1 MYTLWGE
8 PLPPSNPSSLRPKS
22 VPERK
27 ECGLFHRWEQLFS
40 RGTFVCLDCGIQA
53 VCPECIAS
61 YVPNAAP
68 FIHYCSTHDT
78 KRRGEQS

>member
-8 PLPPSNPSSLRPKS
+8 SLPPSDTSSSRLKP
-22 VPERK
+22 VPESQD
-27 ECGLFHRWEQLFS
+27 CGLFHRWEQSLGM
-40 RGTFVCLDCGIQA
+40 GTFLCLNCGIQA

-61 YVPNAAP
+61 YVPNSSR

-78 KRRGEQS
+78 RRGGEQS